1 MEAKLP
7 KEIEDYIIYLSGLE
21 VSCKLYNIEISRKLL
36 KRDRISF
43 ERLLL
48 NFSGK
53 DIDFLIKNNLV
64 NKEELDKFKTES
76 KYITGAYLDFAI
88 VENDTKKCEI
98 IYNLSPD
105 TICSNRYV
113 ISSCKDIQDFVKLN
127 IINNEL

>member
-1 MEAKLP
+1 MKAKLP
-7 KEIEDYIIYLSGLE
+7 KEIEDYIVYLSGLE
-21 VSCKLYNIEISRKLL
+21 VSCKLYNIEISRKIL

-64 NKEELDKFKTES
+64 NNQELDKFKTES

-88 VENDTKKCEI
+88 VENDIKKCEL
-98 IYNLSPD
+98 IYNIAPHSV
-105 TICSNRYV
+105 CSNRFV
-113 ISSCKDIQDFVKLN
+113 HTSCKNIQDFVKLN
-127 IINNEL
+127 IINNEF